1 MVLEPRTLTL
11 LKAVATTQ
19 STIVEKREKLSRIY
33 RIVSKIHRCLCL
45 WYERHTCICT
55 LSTCRLSRIAWL
67 VMDCYKCKLDHIIGC
82 CGHKCSRDNRS
93 IAIFVVVIV
102 SIVGF
107 NLSNTTIRIYLCVYF
122 TKTFYSAGFKYGK
135 HAWSWPFRSALYRL
149 YLFNFFIVSVVWAC
163 NYNLLQHQVTAKTR
177 NKQNWSLNRT
187 LWFCYSHF
195 SGFVICFPVFCAF
208 CWIYSSEF
216 PSQKFHSK

>member
-1 MVLEPRTLTL
+1 MNSLLKIEIEFNRHYRRFMVLEPRTLTL

-93 IAIFVVVIV
+93 IALLLFLLFQLSV
-102 SIVGF
+102 SI
-107 NLSNTTIRIYLCVYF
+107 TA
-122 TKTFYSAGFKYGK
+122 FYSAGVKYEK
-135 HAWSWPFRSALYRL
+135 HDHSTVH
-149 YLFNFFIVSVVWAC
+149 FIDFI
-163 NYNLLQHQVTAKTR
+163 
-177 NKQNWSLNRT
+177 SL
-187 LWFCYSHF
+187 
-195 SGFVICFPVFCAF
+195 I
-208 CWIYSSEF
+208 SS
-216 PSQKFHSK
+216 